1 MCRLEGDRSFREVS
15 GTDYATFAFLQ
26 HADYDGPMSSAQAV
40 RYKHW
45 RLVSDNNDPWSLYD
59 MRTDKTE
66 TTEVIATYPKVAE
79 KMKALYDAWIAPYG
93 DS

>member
-1 MCRLEGDRSFREVS
+1 
-15 GTDYATFAFLQ
+15 
-26 HADYDGPMSSAQAV
+26 MSSAQAV

-66 TTEVIATYPKVAE
+66 TRDVIKQHPDIAKQLE
-79 KMKALYDAWIAPYG
+79 KRHLAWLNG
-93 DS
+93 VSEE